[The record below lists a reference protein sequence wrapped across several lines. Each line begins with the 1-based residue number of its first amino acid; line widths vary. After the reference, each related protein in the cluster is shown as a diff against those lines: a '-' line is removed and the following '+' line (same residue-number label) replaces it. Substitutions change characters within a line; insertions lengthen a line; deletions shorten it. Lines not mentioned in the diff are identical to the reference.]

1 MTPHRSLDVPFV
13 PFVPVPVSENSL
25 TTPAETLKVGTSG
38 HSDAVI
44 NPDQEVDARTPESL
58 EVTDVGTRWVS
69 AGIRGYDSADGTGA
83 GQRARMWKFSLPLLH
98 PDSGRP
104 LADLDRLSAGLQR
117 KSIGLY
123 MWLIHDRDPGAAPHV
138 QGVIKMSNSR
148 SRDQV
153 ASMLGLTVTAI
164 RPLVDAAGQHGA
176 FERYCRYLL
185 HESPESQADGKF
197 RYPDSDVRAN
207 FDFRGVIDGYFG
219 HASGVPTLT
228 RSEIKLK
235 VLHGELTPLEVL
247 DQHPMI
253 FIQLV
258 NTLEDLWNKG
268 AYIRLRRPELTEY
281 YARTRGEDA
290 SAADEATPLMLA
302 AA

>member
-1 MTPHRSLDVPFV
+1 
-13 PFVPVPVSENSL
+13 
-25 TTPAETLKVGTSG
+25 
-38 HSDAVI
+38 
-44 NPDQEVDARTPESL
+44 
-58 EVTDVGTRWVS
+58 
-69 AGIRGYDSADGTGA
+69 
-83 GQRARMWKFSLPLLH
+83 
-98 PDSGRP
+98 
-104 LADLDRLSAGLQR
+104 
-117 KSIGLY
+117 
-123 MWLIHDRDPGAAPHV
+123 
-138 QGVIKMSNSR
+138 
-148 SRDQV
+148 
-153 ASMLGLTVTAI
+153 MLGLPITAI

-228 RSEIKLK
+228 RSDIKLK
-235 VLHGELTPLEVL
+235 VFNGELTPLEVL
-247 DQHPMI
+247 DQHPMA

-258 NTLEDLWNKG
+258 DTLEDLWNKG
-268 AYIRLRRPELTEY
+268 AYIRLRRPEVTEH